1 MTEAHSQD
9 LSILERPFMEFPPF
23 GVDGDG
29 EKIVDISGTI
39 VKANVEY
46 LEEYVAQTKGR
57 EAGDRAVQDLC
68 RLLKERLRDSAY
80 HNITPEFL
88 KNIWHSYSYEFVCY
102 LREFCE
108 QLSGDPQ
115 FHFNAGKVKHVT
127 PTIAMLGRH
136 IPMRLIY
143 GRYPDFVKQ
152 YTKGVVDTEVGRM
165 TGNSAVIRLKFT
177 ARAHRQ
183 FGPYWKRCAYMV
195 CQAGRGALITLP
207 ERIHRLPP
215 AAVRD
220 LTCMVNGDE
229 WCEWEVTWMPEDKGV
244 SFHPF
249 REMIRYVARLLGKTH
264 NA

>member
-1 MTEAHSQD
+1 MAEAHSQD

-23 GVDGDG
+23 GVDGHG
-29 EKIVDISGTI
+29 EKIIDISGTI

-46 LEEYVAQTKGR
+46 LEEYVVGTNGQETGAQ
-57 EAGDRAVQDLC
+57 AVRDLC
-68 RLLKERLRDSAY
+68 RLLNERLRDSAY
-80 HNITPEFL
+80 HVTPEFL

-108 QLSGDPQ
+108 QLSGDPR

-143 GRYPDFVKQ
+143 AKYPDYVRQ
-152 YTKGVVDTEVGRM
+152 YTKGVVETEVVRT
-165 TGNSAVIRLKFT
+165 TGNSAIIRLKFT

-207 ERIHRLPP
+207 ERIHHLPP
-215 AAVRD
+215 ATVRD
-220 LTCMVNGDE
+220 LACMVNGDE
-229 WCEWEVTWMPEDKGV
+229 WCEWEVTWMPEDKGAAD
-244 SFHPF
+244 HPF
-249 REMIRYVARLLGKTH
+249 RRLFRRMVGLLGKTRS
-264 NA
+264 A